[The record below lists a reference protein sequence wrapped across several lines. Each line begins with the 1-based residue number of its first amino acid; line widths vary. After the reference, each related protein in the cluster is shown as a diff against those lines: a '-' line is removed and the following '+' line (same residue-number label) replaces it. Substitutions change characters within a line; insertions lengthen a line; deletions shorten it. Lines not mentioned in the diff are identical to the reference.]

1 MGTKEL
7 QDLGMDPDAIR
18 IKLDQIMEWND
29 LPTDTEKKP
38 SRYIESGLKMN
49 RFLLI
54 IFLVSILTSCTKYRC
69 VSDTGC
75 KKVIDWNSPG
85 ASIMR
90 SIITNGASAGSKA

>member
-1 MGTKEL
+1 
-7 QDLGMDPDAIR
+7 
-18 IKLDQIMEWND
+18 
-29 LPTDTEKKP
+29 
-38 SRYIESGLKMN
+38 MN

-90 SIITNGASAGSKA
+90 SIITNGASAGK

>member
-38 SRYIESGLKMN
+38 SRYIESLK
-49 RFLLI
+49 
-54 IFLVSILTSCTKYRC
+54 K
-69 VSDTGC
+69 
-75 KKVIDWNSPG
+75 
-85 ASIMR
+85 
-90 SIITNGASAGSKA
+90 